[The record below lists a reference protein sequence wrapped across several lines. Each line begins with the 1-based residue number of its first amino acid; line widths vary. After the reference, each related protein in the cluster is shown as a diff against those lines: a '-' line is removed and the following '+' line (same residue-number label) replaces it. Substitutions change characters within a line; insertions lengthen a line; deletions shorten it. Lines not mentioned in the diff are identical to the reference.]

1 MTPAPGWEIPAAWV
15 VNMALLT
22 TRMAALTVFAPLPG
36 AAATPPQTRIL
47 LALLLA
53 GILSPVARA
62 GVSPEDLAGP
72 GAVWVLAVAAL
83 SEGVLG
89 AAIGL
94 ALRLLLESFA
104 LAAQTLGFQAG
115 YSYINMVDPTTQV
128 DASILNVAL
137 ALLGNLL
144 FLAFDLHLHL
154 IRVLAAGL
162 EAHPVGSF
170 AVRPSDASAFIAL
183 GGMTFE
189 TALRLALPVVA
200 LLLLVDLTLG
210 LLNQAHP
217 RMQLLTLAFPLKIVA
232 GVAALYPVL
241 PQSPRL
247 FYQLAERAFELLTA
261 LLTR

>member
-1 MTPAPGWEIPAAWV
+1 MTPTGWEIPAAWL
-15 VNMALLT
+15 VNLALLV
-22 TRMAALTVFAPLPG
+22 TRMSALTIFSPLPG
-36 AAATPPQTRIL
+36 ASAAPVQARVL
-47 LALLLA
+47 LALMLA
-53 GILSPVARA
+53 GMLAPVARA
-62 GVSPEDLAGP
+62 GFTPAELAGP
-72 GAVWVLAVAAL
+72 GAIWLFAVAAL
-83 SEGVLG
+83 SEAALG

-94 ALRLLLESFA
+94 ALRLLLEAFA

-115 YSYINMVDPTTQV
+115 YSYINMVDPNTQV

-137 ALLGNLL
+137 ALLANLL

-154 IRVLAAGL
+154 IRALAAGL
-162 EAHPVGSF
+162 EAHPLGAF
-170 AVRPSDASAFIAL
+170 AVSPGDAPAFIAL
-183 GGMTFE
+183 GGLMFE
-189 TALRLALPVVA
+189 TSLRLALPVVA

-232 GVAALYPVL
+232 AVAALYPVL

-247 FYQLAERAFELLTA
+247 FHQLAERTFELLTA

>member
-1 MTPAPGWEIPAAWV
+1 MNPSIGWEIPAAWV

-22 TRMAALTVFAPLPG
+22 ARMTALTVFTPLPG
-36 AAATPPQTRIL
+36 ASAAPVQARVL
-47 LALLLA
+47 LAVLLA
-53 GILSPVARA
+53 AMLAPMARA
-62 GVSPEDLAGP
+62 GISPDELASPAAAWLLG
-72 GAVWVLAVAAL
+72 VAAL
-83 SEGVLG
+83 SEAALG

-94 ALRLLLESFA
+94 ALRLLLEAFS

-137 ALLGNLL
+137 ALLANLL
-144 FLAFDLHLHL
+144 FFAFDLHLHL
-154 IRVLAAGL
+154 IRVLAASL
-162 EAHPVGSF
+162 TAHPLGGF
-170 AVRPSDASAFIAL
+170 AVEPMDAMAFIAL
-183 GGMTFE
+183 GGLTFE

-232 GVAALYPVL
+232 GIAALYPVL

-247 FYQLAERAFELLTA
+247 FHQLAERTFELLTT
-261 LLTR
+261 LLAR

>member
-1 MTPAPGWEIPAAWV
+1 MTPLPGWEIPAAWV
-15 VNMALLT
+15 VNLALLVM
-22 TRMAALTVFAPLPG
+22 RMAALTIFAPLPG
-36 AAATPPQTRIL
+36 AAAAPMQARVL

-53 GILSPVARA
+53 GMLAPAARA
-62 GVSPEDLAGP
+62 GISPEELAGP
-72 GAVWVLAVAAL
+72 GAVWLLAVAAL
-83 SEGVLG
+83 SEAALG
-89 AAIGL
+89 SAIGL
-94 ALRLLLESFA
+94 ALRLLLEAFS

-137 ALLGNLL
+137 ALLASLL

-162 EAHPVGSF
+162 ETNPLGEF
-170 AVRPSDASAFIAL
+170 AVRLTDAPAFIAL
-183 GGMTFE
+183 GGMMFE

-247 FYQLAERAFELLTA
+247 FHQLAERTFELLTT

>member
-1 MTPAPGWEIPAAWV
+1 MTPAFGWEIPAAWA
-15 VNMALLT
+15 VNMALLL
-22 TRMAALTVFAPLPG
+22 TRMAALTIFTPLPG
-36 AAATPPQTRIL
+36 ASAAPVHARVV

-53 GILSPVARA
+53 GMLAPTARA
-62 GVSPEDLAGP
+62 GISPDELASP
-72 GAVWVLAVAAL
+72 AAVWLLGVAAL
-83 SEGVLG
+83 SEAAFG

-94 ALRLLLESFA
+94 ALRLLLEAFS

-115 YSYINMVDPTTQV
+115 YSYINMVDPNTQV

-137 ALLGNLL
+137 GLLANLL
-144 FLAFDLHLHL
+144 FFAFDLHLHL
-154 IRVLAAGL
+154 IRVLASGL
-162 EAHPVGSF
+162 SAHPLGSF
-170 AVRPSDASAFIAL
+170 VVQPMDAAAFIAL
-183 GGMTFE
+183 GGLTFD

-232 GVAALYPVL
+232 AVAALYPVL

-247 FYQLAERAFELLTA
+247 FYQLAERTFELLNA